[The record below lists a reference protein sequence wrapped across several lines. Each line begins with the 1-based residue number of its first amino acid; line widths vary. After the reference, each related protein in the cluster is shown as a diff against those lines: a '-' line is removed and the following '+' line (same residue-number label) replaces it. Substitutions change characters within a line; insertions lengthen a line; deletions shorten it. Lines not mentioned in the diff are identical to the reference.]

1 MRKAIISISAIL
13 IFSMIIAPINATN
26 ANSLWSEPRAI
37 PEGSNYLEGYGNISY
52 PAVSSISSLGSL
64 ISNTILV
71 GNITGDESVEIIGIS
86 YLDHSLKVF
95 DNELNLLWSFQER
108 NNTAL
113 EKEKEYWDLIP
124 AVAIG
129 DVDEDGVMEIAFSL
143 TSVDSNMSMLHLF
156 KGDGT
161 ELWRLEID
169 GKIAKSSLYIVDIN
183 RDNKNEI
190 LFGAEQIY
198 IVSGNGTYICRSN
211 IHLNDF
217 QGISSIVV
225 GGDRILATMW
235 HYSKE
240 ELSDMASGPVNTS
253 TRPIYSEYVLYYF
266 ICDNNKLS
274 TIWSRS
280 LETSV
285 SSFSEYS
292 VIFASPDF
300 NKALLVKRNSLEII
314 DMAIGRPKMEVENPG
329 YYMGSP
335 FSSSLVLTDSDIYWN
350 EGTSLSRITWD
361 GDVIWTIDAGGT
373 VKTMFQSISLFNV
386 DSNGEKLIAKMG
398 LGELWYISVDDG
410 SVYGKWDIS
419 TSEKESV
426 SHTLIHADTD
436 NDGYDEIITTDPE
449 GRIVIIDSGSPPS
462 TEEPETSANNL
473 MLAGIGVGAMA
484 ISVAAVWVWRKR
496 RDEN

>member
-1 MRKAIISISAIL
+1 MGAKTMRKAIISISAIL

-52 PAVSSISSLGSL
+52 PAVSNISSVDSL
-64 ISNTILV
+64 ISNTIVV
-71 GNITGDESVEIIGIS
+71 GDVTGDESVEIIGIS

-113 EKEKEYWDLIP
+113 QKEKDYWDLIP

-129 DVDEDGVMEIAFSL
+129 DVDDDGVMEIAFSL
-143 TSVDSNMSMLHLF
+143 TSADSDSSILHLF
-156 KGDGT
+156 KGNGT
-161 ELWRLEID
+161 ELWRLEVD
-169 GKIAKSSLYIVDIN
+169 GKITKSSLHMCDVN
-183 RDNKNEI
+183 GDNKKEI
-190 LFGAEQIY
+190 LFGAEQISV
-198 IVSGNGTYICRSN
+198 VSGNGTYICRSN
-211 IHLNDF
+211 IQLNDF

-266 ICDNNKLS
+266 IYGNNKLS
-274 TIWSRS
+274 TIWNIS

-285 SSFSEYS
+285 SSFSEYG
-292 VIFASPDF
+292 VLFASPNF

-314 DMAIGRPKMEVENPG
+314 DMATGRPKIEVENPG

-373 VKTMFQSISLFNV
+373 AKTMFQNICLFNV
-386 DSNGEKLIAKMG
+386 DSAGEKLVAKMG

-410 SVYGKWDIS
+410 SVYGKWNIS
-419 TSEKESV
+419 TSDKESF
-426 SHTLIHADTD
+426 SHSMIHADTD

-449 GRIVIIDSGSPPS
+449 GRIVIIDSGTPPQD
-462 TEEPETSANNL
+462 TEESGMTYEIPAF
-473 MLAGIGVGAMA
+473 AGA
-484 ISVAAVWVWRKR
+484 IVFVAASMWMWRKR
-496 RDEN
+496 GE